1 MQYTIQDFNKTKKE
15 TACEIDNL
23 IALICEYEKQDES
36 QNPMEND
43 HIKALIEQK
52 KKVLNGIFRIM
63 IVGQFNNGKSTFLN
77 ALLKEKVLPVGAT
90 ETQATINI
98 IKYGETK
105 KVKLNYYGKIDD
117 NGKEISSGKIVEIGY
132 TDLERYTTALTD
144 EADKN
149 SKQIKFAEIYYPTE
163 YCKNGVEI
171 IDTPGLN
178 STYDYH
184 EKATLDYLPNGNAAI
199 MLMRA
204 SQFFQESEERYLK
217 MFREFINKIIFVVN
231 YWNDDEYEE
240 FKEEYEYFVSKI
252 KESVNTGCDITLYL
266 INTKKALE
274 GDVEKSGFSKFIIEM
289 EKFLTSSEKAKEMIC
304 QPLTYSSS
312 IIQTYH
318 NNLKLKINSL
328 NFSPEFFEK
337 KIKENE
343 PLLAQIKDRKKDIL
357 SFFEMKGNRLLECF
371 QIESNKYVRP
381 LLNEVSSYILNY
393 EGDIQDD
400 LKNDLNSFIKEKVV
414 DMSLNIENR
423 LKIDIDEI
431 KHEVLLR
438 IKDFN
443 EDLLSYQAN
452 LVQGNFDSLNLDF
465 KYNDCTI
472 ADFAS
477 FLGVG
482 FGIGCLSA
490 MLFTGPIGWVVAGVG
505 YLLSVVGLDFNIKQR
520 ELKKIRDEVLGKIE
534 KNFTNTLPEIK
545 HQIKNILI
553 QQSTLISEKMENML
567 ISVEKTI
574 SEIKREMNLERE
586 KIENKKM
593 NHIKL
598 LEKFMQQKK
607 SFDKYFNLF

>member
-1 MQYTIQDFNKTKKE
+1 MQYTIQDFDKTKKE
-15 TACEIDNL
+15 TAREIDNL
-23 IALICEYEKQDES
+23 IALICEYEKQDENKS
-36 QNPMEND
+36 SLEND
-43 HIKALIEQK
+43 YIKSLVEQK
-52 KKVLNGIFRIM
+52 EKVLNGIFRIM

-98 IKYGETK
+98 IKYGESK

-117 NGKEISSGKIVEIGY
+117 NGKEISTGKIVEIGY

-149 SKQIKFAEIYYPTE
+149 SKQIKYAEVYYPTE

-252 KESVNTGCDITLYL
+252 KESVNTGCEITLYL
-266 INTKKALE
+266 INAKKALQ

-304 QPLTYSSS
+304 QPLTYCSS

-318 NNLKLKINSL
+318 NSLKLKINSL
-328 NFSPEFFEK
+328 NFSPEFFVK
-337 KIKENE
+337 RIKENE

-357 SFFEMKGNRLLECF
+357 SFFEMKGSRLLDCF

-381 LLNEVSSYILNY
+381 LLNDVSSFILNY
-393 EGDIQDD
+393 EGDIKED
-400 LKNDLNSFIKEKVV
+400 LKNDLNSFINEKVV
-414 DMSLNIENR
+414 EMSLNIENR
-423 LKIDIDEI
+423 LKSDIDEI
-431 KHEVLLR
+431 KQEVLLR

-452 LVQGNFDSLNLDF
+452 LVQGNLDSFNFEF
-465 KYNDCTI
+465 KYSDFTMS
-472 ADFAS
+472 DFATS
-477 FLGVG
+477 IGVG
-482 FGIGCLSA
+482 FGIGFISGV
-490 MLFTGPIGWVVAGVG
+490 LFGPIAWVVTGVG
-505 YLLSVVGLDFNIKQR
+505 CLLAQIGLDFNIRQR
-520 ELKKIRDEVLGKIE
+520 ELKKIRDEVINKVE
-534 KNFTNTLPEIK
+534 HNFSRTLPEIK
-545 HQIKNILI
+545 HQIKNILMK
-553 QQSTLISEKMENML
+553 QSYMISEKMENML

-574 SEIKREMNLERE
+574 AEIKREMNLEKE
-586 KIENKKM
+586 KIESKKIYY
-593 NHIKL
+593 IKL
-598 LEKFMQQKK
+598 SERFLQQKK